1 MSTTLDSELKVI
13 FSRVNFDIE
22 SYQPLSLF
30 LEWDKGLF
38 RKLLETLRSQRD
50 EPVTA
55 LQLYNEKQ
63 TKQLERDKAKALSL
77 GIDVESIVKARNDRR
92 SLYNGNGLS
101 STPKPPTE
109 LKPSQVQRNKPIEI
123 KLDYIPEIP

>member
-30 LEWDKGLF
+30 IEWDKGLL

-55 LQLYNEKQ
+55 LQMYEEKRAQ
-63 TKQLERDKAKALSL
+63 QLERDMAKALRE
-77 GIDVESIVKARNDRR
+77 GTDVESIVKARNARK

-109 LKPSQVQRNKPIEI
+109 LKPNQVQRDKPIEI